1 MWRISCFNVFEFCH
15 AEKWDSRGDLEA
27 KKFFFFLNIGDVI
40 ILMMSKYTSET
51 KDTREKRIT
60 GATRE

>member
-1 MWRISCFNVFEFCH
+1 MQKNGTVEGIWKLRE
-15 AEKWDSRGDLEA
+15 
-27 KKFFFFLNIGDVI
+27 FFFLNVGDVI

>member
-1 MWRISCFNVFEFCH
+1 MWYISCFNVFEFCH

-27 KKFFFFLNIGDVI
+27 KRIFFLNVGDVI

>member
-1 MWRISCFNVFEFCH
+1 M
-15 AEKWDSRGDLEA
+15 EA
-27 KKFFFFLNIGDVI
+27 KRIFFLNIGDVI